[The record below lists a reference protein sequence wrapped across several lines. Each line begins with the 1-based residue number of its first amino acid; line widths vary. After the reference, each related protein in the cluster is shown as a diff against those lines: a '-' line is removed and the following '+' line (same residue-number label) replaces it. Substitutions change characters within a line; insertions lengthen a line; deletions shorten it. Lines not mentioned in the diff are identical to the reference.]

1 MESKI
6 IDYDNFLWNSYI
18 HKYTH
23 CFFSKTYINKVLI
36 SETQRFLITV
46 RKVLK
51 DGFEPNVFNITS
63 GKYIQLF
70 QKRFS

>member
-1 MESKI
+1 MTNFFEIAVYTNIRI
-6 IDYDNFLWNSYI
+6 IFV
-18 HKYTH
+18 
-23 CFFSKTYINKVLI
+23 SKTYINKVLI

-70 QKRFS
+70 QKWLS